1 MQLRRN
7 LREENEMYELAEYGQ
22 LRPQRENG
30 REAATV
36 REDHETSLYV
46 VRDLSWLR
54 ALDRK
59 TASIYAYIISTSAQ
73 PPHPI

>member
-1 MQLRRN
+1 MQLRTN

-46 VRDLSWLR
+46 VRDLSWQFAR
-54 ALDRK
+54 YLD
-59 TASIYAYIISTSAQ
+59 TQDS
-73 PPHPI
+73 